1 MEPRPLVGVIA
12 CRRTVEGHPA
22 HMVTDKYVSA
32 LRDVGLQPVMIP
44 VWEDMDSAAD
54 IDAMQALLS
63 RLDGL
68 LLTGSYS
75 NMHPSRYGES
85 LAPENTYEDR
95 ARDAAALQWVPLA
108 LTLGMPLL
116 GICRGFQELNVA
128 FGGSLHQA
136 VQQVP
141 GLMDHREP
149 KGDQDAQFAPSHDIS
164 IVAGGQL
171 AALYD
176 VPEARVNSLHQQGIA
191 RLGEGLRVEA
201 LAPDGLVEAV
211 SVSTASSFALAV
223 QWHPEWKTRE
233 HPLYLAILE
242 GFADACRD
250 KAAHG
255 E

>member
-1 MEPRPLVGVIA
+1 MAPRPLVGVIA
-12 CRRTVEGHPA
+12 CRRTIEGHPA

-44 VWEDMDSAAD
+44 VWEDTDAESAR
-54 IDAMQALLS
+54 ALLA

-75 NMHPSRYGES
+75 NMHPSRYGEA
-85 LAPENTYEDR
+85 LAPENTYEDA

-108 LTLGMPLL
+108 LALNLPLL
-116 GICRGFQELNVA
+116 GICRGFQELNVV
-128 FGGSLHQA
+128 FGGSLHQV

-141 GLMDHREP
+141 SLMDHREP
-149 KGDQDAQFAPSHDIS
+149 KGDQNAQFAPSHAIT

-176 VPEARVNSLHQQGIA
+176 APEARVNSLHQQGIA

-223 QWHPEWKTRE
+223 QWHPEWKPRQ